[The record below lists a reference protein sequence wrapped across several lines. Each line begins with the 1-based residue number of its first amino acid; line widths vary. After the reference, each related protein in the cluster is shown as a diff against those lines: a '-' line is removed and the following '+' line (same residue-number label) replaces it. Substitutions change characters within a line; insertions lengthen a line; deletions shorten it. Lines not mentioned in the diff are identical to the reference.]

1 MTTSVR
7 FDRLETERLIMRRWQ
22 ESDRA
27 PFAELNADPETMR
40 FFPDTLDRAASDAVI
55 EMIETRFDRQGFGF
69 WALEVA
75 ATGTFIGFTGL
86 NPLPDGVPGAG
97 GMEVGWRLA
106 RHAWHH
112 GYATEAARA
121 ALGVAFDNMG
131 LPEIWSMTAV
141 LNEPSRAVMRRLGLT
156 ETTRFDH
163 PRIPAGNPLRP
174 QVAYH
179 GTRPAN
185 LRTGALSTAE
195 IGQRRV
201 RMRRGVHPGGRSRL
215 LGRHDGTGRD
225 CQLQLRS
232 FKEPVDVD
240 LLAADVCGVPL
251 AADQQGV
258 DQRAAERIQVR
269 LQRGVVGHALDA
281 RRQAVPDLDH
291 PPQQRLEVGIPV
303 EGPFLALRDGAGR

>member
-1 MTTSVR
+1 MGSGER
-7 FDRLETERLIMRRWQ
+7 FDRLETGRLIMRRWQ

-27 PFAELNADPETMR
+27 PFAELNADAETMR
-40 FFPDTLDRAASDAVI
+40 FFPNLLDRVASDALI

-141 LNEPSRAVMRRLGLT
+141 LNEPSQAVMRRLGLT

-163 PRIPAGNPLRP
+163 PRIPPGDPLRP

-179 GTRPAN
+179 GTRPA
-185 LRTGALSTAE
+185 ASKLS
-195 IGQRRV
+195 
-201 RMRRGVHPGGRSRL
+201 
-215 LGRHDGTGRD
+215 
-225 CQLQLRS
+225 
-232 FKEPVDVD
+232 
-240 LLAADVCGVPL
+240 
-251 AADQQGV
+251 
-258 DQRAAERIQVR
+258 
-269 LQRGVVGHALDA
+269 
-281 RRQAVPDLDH
+281 
-291 PPQQRLEVGIPV
+291 
-303 EGPFLALRDGAGR
+303 